1 MLVALLAGLSPAFGQ
16 DTLAA
21 RWEGRTVSRIEFEPQ
36 QQPLPLEE
44 LSRLLPFKA
53 GDALR
58 MDQVRIAIQKLYTT
72 GRYSD
77 ISIQADPEGTG
88 VALHISTVLTY
99 FISGVNI
106 SGESEPPNRN
116 QLITASKLELGGLFV
131 DADLDQAVRISGQ
144 AAGEWLY
151 NGVQHRGP
159 APKHPRP
166 TSISRSP
173 PAPGRTSM
181 A

>member
-1 MLVALLAGLSPAFGQ
+1 MVNISVLTIPMLTTKGAISLGDVRLRMLVALLAGLSPAFGQ

-21 RWEGRTVSRIEFEPQ
+21 RWEGRTGSRIEFEPQ

-44 LSRLLPFKA
+44 LNRLLPFKA
-53 GDALR
+53 GDALH
-58 MDQVRIAIQKLYTT
+58 MEQVRDAIQRLYST

-88 VALHISTVLTY
+88 VALHISTELNY

-116 QLITASKLELGGLFV
+116 QLITASKLDLGGLFMEG
-131 DADLDQAVRISGQ
+131 DLDQAVNNFQDKLR
-144 AAGEWLY
+144 A
-151 NGVQHRGP
+151 NG
-159 APKHPRP
+159 
-166 TSISRSP
+166 
-173 PAPGRTSM
+173 
-181 A
+181 